1 MAETSSRAFDFK
13 ESAALHES
21 KNAGSDFAQSKNP
34 QYVELLNQEPASL
47 QNWASSNVW
56 RPIANTLIV
65 EPHNAI
71 SSTLNDVSKAFG
83 GSALMDD
90 WKKYEIPTAKTNADW
105 LAQNLSGGLAMV
117 IPYGIAAIASKGAL
131 NPLASKFSPETAA
144 AKFLASNSAALIT
157 GATIYDGLKK
167 PEHNQT
173 RIGNALGAAAGF
185 SVFEAGTILGRGS
198 SGATLAFMRAV
209 TGGLGAA
216 AQVSTS
222 DYLSTG
228 QLPTQDRLLQAAA
241 QGAILNPV
249 LGKGFD
255 MISPQA
261 RATALHSELSGSKLI
276 PLETAPAR
284 TIRTEPAAL
293 PELKLVETK
302 SETFVTGMPVE
313 GQFKNYGD
321 YQNRGWRFPR
331 VESKVFE
338 TSTGA
343 RIIYPTA
350 ESTYGRITL
359 EQTNQ
364 VLHSLP
370 DNHLVKKLEVSD
382 YPHPDQVWFRQQKK
396 DPSFTI
402 AAELLPDGTVRLY
415 RPTESGAYDRITH
428 EWGHLLEQKSPQASA
443 AFDKVDSLETFTSG
457 SNSHIEGKAEFW
469 PVLTETLLAK
479 DNVLASATAL
489 ANPLRS
495 AVWSKAFLEH
505 LGSLRPQERSTM
517 HDFFMKR
524 AELIK
529 NLSTNR
535 AQELLNT
542 SKSADAL
549 AVREYL
555 K

>member
-1 MAETSSRAFDFK
+1 MAETSSKTFDVK
-13 ESAALHES
+13 ESAALHEG
-21 KNAGSDFAQSKNP
+21 KMPTSDLAQFKTP
-34 QYVELLNQEPASL
+34 QYAELLSQEPASL

-65 EPHNAI
+65 EPHNAV
-71 SSTLNDVSKAFG
+71 SSTVNDVSKAFG

-90 WKKYEIPTAKTNADW
+90 WKKYEIPAAKTNTDW

-131 NPLASKFSPETAA
+131 NPIANKFAPETAA
-144 AKFLASNSAALIT
+144 AKFLGSNSAALIS

-173 RIGNALGAAAGF
+173 RLGNALGATVGF

-198 SGATLAFMRAV
+198 SGATLAFMRAM
-209 TGGLGAA
+209 TGGLGAT
-216 AQVSTS
+216 AQVFTS
-222 DYLSTG
+222 DYLATG

-241 QGAILNPV
+241 QGAILNPL
-249 LGKGFD
+249 LGKGMD
-255 MISPQA
+255 LLSPQA
-261 RATALHSELSGSKLI
+261 RATALHSEISTTKLVPPEA
-276 PLETAPAR
+276 PLAR
-284 TIRTEPAAL
+284 TIKPEPAAL

-302 SETFVTGMPVE
+302 AETFVTGMPVE
-313 GQFKNYGD
+313 GQFKNYSD

-350 ESTYGRITL
+350 ESNYGRITL

-370 DNHLVKKLEVSD
+370 DKHLVKKLEVSD
-382 YPHPDQVWFRQQKK
+382 YPHPDQVWFRQLKK

-415 RPTESGAYDRITH
+415 RPTESGAFDRVSH
-428 EWGHLLEQKSPQASA
+428 EWGHLFEHKSPRASA
-443 AFDKVDSLETFTSG
+443 AFDKVDSLEKFTSG
-457 SNSHIEGKAEFW
+457 SNSHIEGKAEYW

-495 AVWSKAFLEH
+495 AVWSKAFQEH
-505 LGSLRPQERSTM
+505 LAGLLPQERSTM
-517 HDFFMKR
+517 HEFFVQR
-524 AELIK
+524 AQLIK
-529 NLSTNR
+529 NLSTKR

-542 SKSADAL
+542 SQGADAA
-549 AVREYL
+549 AVRDYL